1 MIKIALPDAYT
12 NISSTV
18 VISYIH
24 IVLYD
29 CLNDFKLHNDVNKCE
44 PSAIAKYQYTQ
55 SSFWMKMMKN
65 IENHKNDQ
73 KNPKSTP
80 NLLKIYR

>member
-1 MIKIALPDAYT
+1 MIKIALPNAYT

-29 CLNDFKLHNDVNKCE
+29 CLNDFKLHNDVNKCQWSTKCNCKISIHTE
-44 PSAIAKYQYTQ
+44 QFLDENDEKY
-55 SSFWMKMMKN
+55 
-65 IENHKNDQ
+65 
-73 KNPKSTP
+73 
-80 NLLKIYR
+80 